1 MVNSSLPLSSLY
13 SFFSHAM
20 AQRNPDGMRRGHVL
34 ESIFIWR
41 SGQVFGCE
49 GWRAAS
55 EFSPPCA
62 RGLLS
67 RGRNLTSGS
76 QW

>member
-1 MVNSSLPLSSLY
+1 
-13 SFFSHAM
+13 
-20 AQRNPDGMRRGHVL
+20 
-34 ESIFIWR
+34 
-41 SGQVFGCE
+41 VFGCE

-67 RGRNLTSGS
+67 GGRNLTSGS